1 MRNNKQ
7 DAYVE
12 HWINLIH
19 WWTWSSEWLDI
30 IYFLSG
36 SSLNE
41 RENENNVPGKLFS
54 SLTIE
59 FSKTKTP
66 AG

>member
-1 MRNNKQ
+1 
-7 DAYVE
+7 V
-12 HWINLIH
+12 
-19 WWTWSSEWLDI
+19 
-30 IYFLSG
+30 G

-41 RENENNVPGKLFS
+41 RENENNVPGILLS